1 MEEEPLRDAHK
12 EIEEKTGTVHPSS
25 SAPPSPS
32 KVLGDGK
39 NSAPSSPMSAAR
51 TLREQNTASDAAR
64 TSESVPRV
72 AATHEDSSGQQPEAH
87 TGSELDDVIQEAA
100 SADAQG
106 EAAFTGMDQAMTGL
120 LDPSHKKVEPPELPS
135 DFASKSP
142 SSDVLPPSRNIS
154 LFQSANLVL

>member
-32 KVLGDGK
+32 KVPGDGN
-39 NSAPSSPMSAAR
+39 NSAPSLPMSAAR

-64 TSESVPRV
+64 TPESVPRV
-72 AATHEDSSGQQPEAH
+72 AATHETSSEQQPVAH
-87 TGSELDDVIQEAA
+87 TRSEFDDVMQEAA
-100 SADAQG
+100 AADAQG
-106 EAAFTGMDQAMTGL
+106 EEAFAGMEQAMTGL
-120 LDPSHKKVEPPELPS
+120 LDPSHKKVEPPELPR

-142 SSDVLPPSRNIS
+142 SSDV
-154 LFQSANLVL
+154 SATLSDSCDF